1 MRREE
6 AYSVLGVDPDDA
18 SEVDIRKA
26 YRKLALQWHPDK
38 CDGSEEATNMFQR
51 VNTAYR
57 ILTDEEEADDDS
69 DMFDYEYDDMDDFSA
84 FMFAHMFR
92 RHGGGHPGEFFNFF
106 PGGGG
111 PFFYGGR
118 RDGRCGGRK
127 QNPNAGIGNMM
138 KRRIRG

>member
-38 CDGSEEATNMFQR
+38 CDGGEESTNMFQR

-92 RHGGGHPGEFFNFF
+92 RHGGGHLGNSSIFFLVGVVPFSTGAVETGDAEGES
-106 PGGGG
+106 
-111 PFFYGGR
+111 
-118 RDGRCGGRK
+118 K
-127 QNPNAGIGNMM
+127 IQTQI
-138 KRRIRG
+138 